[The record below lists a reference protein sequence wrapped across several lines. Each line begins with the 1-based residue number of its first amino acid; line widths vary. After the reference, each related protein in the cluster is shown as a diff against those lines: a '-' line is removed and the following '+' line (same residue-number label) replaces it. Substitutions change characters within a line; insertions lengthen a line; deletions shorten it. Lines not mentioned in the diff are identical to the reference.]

1 MTRPQNGMALILVLW
16 LIVLLGIM
24 AAGHSRNAHTDTQLA
39 SRQLQS
45 AKARGLAEAGV
56 NHMILEM
63 LATDAGRDIP
73 VDGSVLTRRIGE
85 EVVTIAVRDA
95 SGLVDINAASPELL
109 DTALRAAK
117 VDEARRQ
124 TLVDAI
130 QDWRDKDDLTHMH
143 GVEDDDYAA
152 AGVAWSS
159 RDSAFAAIDELKYL
173 PGMTQDIF
181 ERLAPL
187 VMIHAGRGKT
197 NFDLAPPALAAA
209 ARGDAIPS
217 TSGSVAQQ
225 AATKRL
231 SAGNG
236 TFHVYA
242 SATGSDAVASIEAV
256 VRISRSAEQP
266 FTILEWREPPR
277 QLLPPVPGDEG

>member
-1 MTRPQNGMALILVLW
+1 MTRPQNGMALIVVLW

-45 AKARGLAEAGV
+45 AKARGIAEAGI

-63 LATDAGRDIP
+63 LAAAPGHVIP
-73 VDGSVLTRRIGE
+73 VDGSVFTCRIGDD
-85 EVVTIAVRDA
+85 VATIAVRDA
-95 SGLVDINAASPELL
+95 SGLVDINTANPELL
-109 DTALRAAK
+109 DTALRAAG

-124 TLVDAI
+124 TLVDVI
-130 QDWRDKDDLTHMH
+130 QDWRDKDDLKHLN

-159 RDSAFAAIDELKYL
+159 RDSAVAAIDELKYL

-187 VMIHAGRGKT
+187 VTVHAGRGKT
-197 NFDLAPPALAAA
+197 NFDLAPPVLAAA
-209 ARGDAIPS
+209 ARSDEAPLTAS
-217 TSGSVAQQ
+217 KVTQQ
-225 AATKRL
+225 NTGRRPTVRE
-231 SAGNG
+231 G
-236 TFHVYA
+236 TFHIYA
-242 SATGSDAVASIEAV
+242 SAQGSGAIASVEAV
-256 VRISRSAEQP
+256 VRISRSSQRP

-277 QLLPPVPGDEG
+277 QLLPPVPGDGE